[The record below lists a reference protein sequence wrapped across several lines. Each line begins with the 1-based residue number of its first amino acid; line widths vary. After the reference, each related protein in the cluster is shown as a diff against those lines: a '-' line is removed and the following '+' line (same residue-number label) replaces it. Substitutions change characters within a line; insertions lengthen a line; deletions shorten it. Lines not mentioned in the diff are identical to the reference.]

1 MLNKPD
7 RNSRGMNHN
16 IKKKVLESLKIQ
28 FSLECQRRLVR
39 KSQSTKCK
47 QTMSFEIKKKLMSYF
62 RWDTRIKIITIKKK
76 Q

>member
-28 FSLECQRRLVR
+28 FSLECQRLVR
-39 KSQSTKCK
+39 KSQSTMCK
-47 QTMSFEIKKKLMSYF
+47 QTMSFEIKKKLMWSYF
-62 RWDTRIKIITIKKK
+62 R
-76 Q
+76 